1 MRAGDHYESS
11 HQHKEL
17 TRKLGD
23 LVIALEALFSP
34 SDQGELSFRIA
45 LSIAHLLAKDDLERE
60 RIFQFTKKM
69 YACRSKLF
77 HGAYDVNAV
86 YEDRFICD
94 EEIEQLSSI
103 VRESILRF
111 IILLLKGEN
120 KREEILKKISEG
132 FTTLA
137 VSQAVQDASDPN
149 RFLTEFLE
157 KST

>member
-1 MRAGDHYESS
+1 
-11 HQHKEL
+11 
-17 TRKLGD
+17 
-23 LVIALEALFSP
+23 
-34 SDQGELSFRIA
+34 
-45 LSIAHLLAKDDLERE
+45 
-60 RIFQFTKKM
+60 M

-86 YEDRFICD
+86 YEGRFICD

-149 RFLTEFLE
+149 KFLTEFLE